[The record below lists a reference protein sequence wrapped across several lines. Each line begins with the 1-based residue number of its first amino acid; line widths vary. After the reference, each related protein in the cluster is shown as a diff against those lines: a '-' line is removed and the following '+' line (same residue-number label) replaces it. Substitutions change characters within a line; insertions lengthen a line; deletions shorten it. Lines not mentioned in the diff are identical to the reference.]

1 MAWLRVAAV
10 AGSKPRRLVL
20 CLDGTWNSAYSLKR
34 RSDGHAVFKPSNV
47 LKVARA
53 VVPYDAAGDRQQIVL
68 YHIGVGSL
76 ARYPGVSNRLLSVA
90 DKVLGGGWGAGF
102 EENVEEAL
110 EFLAHNHEPG
120 DEVFVFGFSRGAA
133 TAQAVTRFL
142 DWAGGLPLK
151 HDSYYLPRLFHD
163 YVSRRGAEP
172 VAAARERIDG
182 ERRSERRP
190 LPPLDA
196 FQPVDVV
203 FLGVWDTV
211 MALGA
216 RFRAR
221 GAHTSGASRSF
232 HVGEQPPRCVRH
244 ARQALAI
251 DEVRYDFRPEI
262 WRSAAGA
269 DQTLEQ
275 RWFAGVHSNVGG
287 GYVDDGLANLA
298 LRWMLKEAQARG
310 LVVDPDFVARYA
322 GYAQDRLYRSES
334 FAYRCFDGVR
344 LRVGRGRRSLVSSP
358 ESARFALD
366 PSVIWRIQADPREE
380 KPGRPGELRHP
391 DLRQLYR
398 PDNAVR
404 FLASRPDV
412 GAFLGSIGI
421 DPPTLPPDVTRRVQ
435 KRHASQGKRSG
446 PLQRI
451 GAAARRIFRQG
462 AAGRL

>member
-1 MAWLRVAAV
+1 SVRQLQVTGVGERAWTGGMAWLRVAAV

-172 VAAARERIDG
+172 VAAARTRRARAAASTSASSRRAASG
-182 ERRSERRP
+182 TLARRSRSTRFATTSARRSGEAP
-190 LPPLDA
+190 L
-196 FQPVDVV
+196 
-203 FLGVWDTV
+203 
-211 MALGA
+211 A
-216 RFRAR
+216 RTRR
-221 GAHTSGASRSF
+221 SSSGGSPECTRTSAEAMSTTGSPTSRS
-232 HVGEQPPRCVRH
+232 
-244 ARQALAI
+244 
-251 DEVRYDFRPEI
+251 
-262 WRSAAGA
+262 AG
-269 DQTLEQ
+269 
-275 RWFAGVHSNVGG
+275 
-287 GYVDDGLANLA
+287 
-298 LRWMLKEAQARG
+298 
-310 LVVDPDFVARYA
+310 
-322 GYAQDRLYRSES
+322 
-334 FAYRCFDGVR
+334 C
-344 LRVGRGRRSLVSSP
+344 
-358 ESARFALD
+358 
-366 PSVIWRIQADPREE
+366 
-380 KPGRPGELRHP
+380 
-391 DLRQLYR
+391 
-398 PDNAVR
+398 
-404 FLASRPDV
+404 
-412 GAFLGSIGI
+412 
-421 DPPTLPPDVTRRVQ
+421 
-435 KRHASQGKRSG
+435 
-446 PLQRI
+446 
-451 GAAARRIFRQG
+451 
-462 AAGRL
+462 